1 MNKCNQCHA
10 LFETPA
16 TETIMHYEVDTR
28 REELIPVCPECGWD
42 EFEGVQL
49 SRACSDRY
57 ITSGEDFCETCIQ
70 DMTWCIDQI
79 QRLTGCDWETA
90 KELAEYVINKEE

>member
-1 MNKCNQCHA
+1 MYRCQGCKA
-10 LFETPA
+10 TFLEPDKKSET
-16 TETIMHYEVDTR
+16 HWEVGTR
-28 REELIPVCPECGWD
+28 RFKPFDVCPECGCE

-49 SRACSDRY
+49 CRACNERY

-70 DMTWCIDQI
+70 DTTWCIDQI

-90 KELAEYVINKEE
+90 KELAEYVINKED